1 MTEGKSAKRSP
12 SELTALLSADGDSKR
27 LSRNASFVGTSVENL
42 KRAQKLYENPVGPGA
57 YTLPDIIGKRGNNSK
72 NTSPPFF
79 TLGIPISTSVNPENR
94 DL

>member
-1 MTEGKSAKRSP
+1 
-12 SELTALLSADGDSKR
+12 
-27 LSRNASFVGTSVENL
+27 
-42 KRAQKLYENPVGPGA
+42 VGPGA

-79 TLGIPISTSVNPENR
+79 TLGMPISTSVNPENR